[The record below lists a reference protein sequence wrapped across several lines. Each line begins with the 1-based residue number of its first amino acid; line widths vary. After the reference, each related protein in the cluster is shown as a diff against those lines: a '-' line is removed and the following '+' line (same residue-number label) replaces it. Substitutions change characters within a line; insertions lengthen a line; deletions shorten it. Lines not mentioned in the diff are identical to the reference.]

1 MDRYT
6 GFDDL
11 RRSERLTDFA
21 VRLRVGSS
29 GIAVLAPHG
38 GGIEPGASEIAD
50 AAAGGEHTFYAFE
63 GLKPKG
69 NRILHMASTRFD
81 EPLGLGAA
89 LRARLV
95 VTIHGCAETRALVHV
110 GSRDALVRER
120 FRLCLEEGGFLVED
134 HPLSAL
140 RGHHPDNLCNK
151 GRKGLGVQLEVSR
164 GLRKR
169 MFGSLEPG
177 GERVKTPVFDAFV
190 TAVRRA
196 IEELAACIS

>member
-1 MDRYT
+1 MDRYS

-11 RRSERLTDFA
+11 RRSEPASDFA
-21 VRLRVGSS
+21 IRLRERPS

-95 VTIHGCAETRALVHV
+95 ITIHGCAETRDLVYV

-120 FRLCLEEGGFLVED
+120 LRLRLEEGGFFVED
-134 HPLSAL
+134 HPVSAL

-151 GRKGLGVQLEVSR
+151 GRKGRGVQLEVSR

-169 MFGSLEPG
+169 MFGSLEPN

-190 TAVRRA
+190 EAVRQA
-196 IEELAACIS
+196 IADLEPHVR